1 MSIRRDSTSVRR
13 SAGVAWVV
21 GLAATIT
28 GVVLYAVSIARV
40 MTVTDQL
47 KSVCDRQGLGDRTR
61 TLDSIEQYHQ
71 PVMILAAVG
80 VAAAVVA
87 SVSSRRKVAR
97 VLAMV
102 VAVIAAILFLLGWY
116 AFAHQSENIGPY
128 CGG

>member
-1 MSIRRDSTSVRR
+1 MSIRTDSTSVRR

-40 MTVTDQL
+40 MTVTEQL
-47 KSVCDRQGLGDRTR
+47 KSVCDRNALGDRTR
-61 TLDSIEQYHQ
+61 TLGSIEQYHQ
-71 PVMILAAVG
+71 PVMVLAAVG

-87 SVSSRRKVAR
+87 FGSSRRSSVR
-97 VLAMV
+97 VLAAV
-102 VAVIAAILFLLGWY
+102 VAVTAAILFLLGWY
-116 AFAHQSENIGPY
+116 AFAHQSENVGPF